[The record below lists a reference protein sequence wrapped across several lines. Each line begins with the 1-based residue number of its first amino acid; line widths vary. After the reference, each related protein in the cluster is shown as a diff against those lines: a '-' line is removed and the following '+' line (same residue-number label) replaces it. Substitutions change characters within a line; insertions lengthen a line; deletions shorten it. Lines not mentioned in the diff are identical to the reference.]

1 MKKIASLTVAAM
13 VGLGLTGCADP
24 YANAVL
30 EMSISGPSNVVGEE
44 IELAITIAG
53 VDAEKQI
60 VVQQRVD
67 SGEWSNVE
75 IKDLQPEETVLSI
88 KDTIDPGN
96 TLEYRA
102 LLLNP
107 AGVDPRAEVGS
118 GIMNQ
123 VTLEEFVSE
132 NLELALDLTNKP
144 SKENYLFDGDQI
156 QVRATSAMPN
166 SEGLDINLSLS
177 YLGGASISLGEDLG
191 LGIRDIQWAV
201 LTDETTAEKGQLV
214 LEALVS
220 GTSGIAK
227 KAVALDVVLTNPL
240 KAFSDTATEANALSS
255 NSKRRALLLDQAGD
269 IFVDTGSKSWVD
281 GSNVNFVFNDPFIGE
296 IVKFEPEMKYQVPM
310 ACAPNGNVN
319 AETMP
324 GRSFLIEA
332 ELGGYDF
339 NETVFGYFDGE
350 KLAFSTAWKFCM
362 G

>member
-1 MKKIASLTVAAM
+1 MKKIASITIAA
-13 VGLGLTGCADP
+13 VIGIGLTGCADP
-24 YANAVL
+24 YANAAL
-30 EMSISGPSNVVGEE
+30 EMSIIGPSSVVGEE
-44 IELAITIAG
+44 IELAITALG
-53 VDAEKQI
+53 VDAKKQI
-60 VVQQRVD
+60 VVQQRID
-67 SGEWSNVE
+67 FGEWSNVE
-75 IKDLQPEETVLSI
+75 IKDLQPEQTALSI

-107 AGVDPRAEVGS
+107 AGVDPRAEVAS
-118 GIMNQ
+118 GILNP

-132 NLELALDLTNKP
+132 NLELAIDMTNKP

-166 SEGLDINLSLS
+166 ATGLDINLTLS
-177 YLGGASISLGEDLG
+177 YQGNESISLAEDLE
-191 LGIRDIQWAV
+191 LGIQDIEWGV
-201 LTDETTAEKGQLV
+201 LTEATTADKGQLV

-220 GTSGIAK
+220 GTSGTAK
-227 KAVALDVVLTNPL
+227 KAIALDVALTNPP
-240 KAFSDTATEANALSS
+240 KAFSDTAEAANGLSS
-255 NSKRRALLLDQAGD
+255 NSKRKSLLLAQAGD
-269 IFVDTGSKSWVD
+269 IFVDTDSKSWID

-310 ACAPNGNVN
+310 ACAPSGNVN

-332 ELGGYDF
+332 ELAGYDF

-350 KLAFSTAWKFCM
+350 ELAFSTAWKFCM